1 MKILVTLVF
10 LLSTS
15 LVTLAQTSSLSTPEP
30 DVAVVKFSWSKER
43 VGWEQDPFSGPIENF
58 DEMRVRSRNEKR
70 ILDAK
75 KGGNS
80 AEMNRAERDAR
91 SDDALISRIH
101 QNTRTRY
108 GFVYK
113 VSIQNNSLKAIK
125 SIDWDYVF
133 FDSQTKGETGR
144 REFTS
149 EEKIAPGKTRE
160 LKFFIPAA
168 PTQTISV
175 SALNKNERNGLGE
188 AVIIIRVEFADGTSW
203 QRR

>member
-1 MKILVTLVF
+1 MKFLVTLVF

-30 DVAVVKFSWSKER
+30 SVAVVKFSWSKER

-101 QNTRTRY
+101 QNTQARY

-125 SIDWDYVF
+125 SVDWDYVF
-133 FDSQTKGETGR
+133 FNSQTKDETGR

-149 EEKIAPGKTRE
+149 EEKIAPGKTKE
-160 LKFFIPAA
+160 LKFFIPRP

-188 AVIIIRVEFADGTSW
+188 AVVIIRVVFADGTSW
-203 QRR
+203 QR

>member
-1 MKILVTLVF
+1 MKLLLLMLLILSASSVAT
-10 LLSTS
+10 
-15 LVTLAQTSSLSTPEP
+15 AQSGSPSQEP
-30 DVAVVKFSWSKER
+30 PNLAVVKFSWSKER

-101 QNTRTRY
+101 QNTQARY

-125 SIDWDYVF
+125 S
-133 FDSQTKGETGR
+133 
-144 REFTS
+144 
-149 EEKIAPGKTRE
+149 
-160 LKFFIPAA
+160 
-168 PTQTISV
+168 
-175 SALNKNERNGLGE
+175 
-188 AVIIIRVEFADGTSW
+188 
-203 QRR
+203 